1 MTAFNRHCDLVLSP
15 DDVWLTILAQFCAYV
30 NKNAE
35 GLRNRIVEHE
45 GKKELTAYANG
56 SLESANYQGMIRDLL
71 VEIRKNIK
79 SPELAD
85 WFRPGFSTTT
95 EKDEVCAAATAMA
108 SLQAYFDF
116 TMQLLC
122 GIPSVT
128 MLGTVADWKLLRE
141 KVDRLL
147 EFEVQGNPEGNVME
161 LWVGYLRKACDGF
174 VESAENPN
182 SEETLEFWD
191 TVGGDELPCFRTLR
205 FTWVLLRVSNRNCF
219 SHVYVYSKFYSH
231 LCEFTLIHC
240 THGYAREAPCPAPP
254 CRSLQ
259 SKAIC
264 VPSER
269 SRKLH
274 L

>member
-56 SLESANYQGMIRDLL
+56 LLESANYQGMIRDLL

-108 SLQAYFDF
+108 SLQAYFTF

-147 EFEVQGNPEGNVME
+147 EFEVQDNRKGNVME

-174 VESAENPN
+174 VESAEHPG
-182 SEETLEFWD
+182 SEKTLEFWD
-191 TVGGDELPCFRTLR
+191 KVGGDELPCFRTIR
-205 FTWVLLRVSNRNCF
+205 FLASFCVYPTETTLAMCTYIPSFTHISANFFMHSALTGTPVKHRVLLRCAAV
-219 SHVYVYSKFYSH
+219 
-231 LCEFTLIHC
+231 
-240 THGYAREAPCPAPP
+240 
-254 CRSLQ
+254 
-259 SKAIC
+259 
-264 VPSER
+264 
-269 SRKLH
+269 
-274 L
+274 